1 MRVKKVILFFS
12 IFLFSII
19 LFNSKSF
26 ASSLDLN
33 LLDFDVQ
40 LNKDGSMDVVET
52 WDIRIQDV
60 NTLFKTFEID
70 NEKYS
75 SITNVTVQEV
85 LSDGRITN
93 FQKINEEMYH
103 VTKGCYYALKNSSGN
118 FEIAWG
124 VSVDNATKKYKIS
137 YKVTDAIKRYADYN
151 ELYWQ
156 FIGKDFEISSKQV
169 TGTIK
174 LPEEVSTINNLRAW
188 GHGQLN
194 GEVDIVSQDTV
205 KFVANNYNA
214 NNYLEIRLAV
224 LDNIFNIQ
232 QTSNKTLSTAIN
244 EETKWANQ
252 ANLERGINIFLPIII
267 LLLIS
272 IFFIIKI
279 LKYYKILKNT
289 PKLEP
294 ETKVEYYREIP
305 NENTTPAEANF
316 IYNFKGNEKHL
327 NTQIPEI
334 MSSTMLD
341 LSLKGFLE
349 FQTDN
354 SGKKENLRI
363 TLKNKDN
370 IESLKE
376 DEKTI
381 YRLLIKIADSNDS
394 DSFTIEDFEKYAKKR
409 ATSFMGALKGIDEKV
424 RDQQEKEGNYDPEV
438 IKMKNNYSGFGIVYF
453 ILAAILFVIS
463 MAINTN
469 IIFVVIPVIL
479 AIIAMILCI
488 MLTKRFSRLTQKGI
502 NEKELWTGLKKY
514 MEEFSLLDE
523 RTVPELALW
532 EKYLVYATAFGIADK
547 VLKQLKIKYPEIMDE
562 NYYHTHNTFFMYMMI
577 NNTLDRA
584 FINSVNQSV
593 SRAYTTYYSGTG
605 SGTSFSS
612 GGGFGGGFSGG
623 GGFGGGR
630 WWRPEADKN

>member
-334 MSSTMLD
+334 MYSTMLD